1 MLVQAAVTGGKIM
14 TRPKYITAAIAPV
27 MTKVTTVTHIIRP
40 ERARSLVPATAP
52 AIDAKTIG
60 TTIQNIMRM
69 KIVPR
74 NAILDENS
82 G

>member
-1 MLVQAAVTGGKIM
+1 MFVHAAVTGGKIR

-27 MTKVTTVTHIIRP
+27 MTNVTTVTHIIRP
-40 ERARSLVPATAP
+40 ERARSLVFATAP

-60 TTIQNIMRM
+60 TTMQNIRRM

-74 NAILDENS
+74 NAMFEEKS